1 MESTNQVQGSGEVGW
16 IPVAQLLNG
25 NATPNAPSE
34 NE

>member
-1 MESTNQVQGSGEVGW
+1 MQGSGELGW
-16 IPVAQLLNG
+16 ISVAQLLNG